1 MKTALRLF
9 AHLLLFAAFALTS
22 PQTFAAKPPHSK
34 KKPAYTPPP
43 TPTPPAAPSVDLT
56 SFLSTNGDKIFS
68 AYTPQTPLPKAELAQ
83 LRASF
88 SARFGKAGLA
98 DRDQYK
104 YAIAICDGLS
114 LVMTEKTAPQTAAAW
129 TQRSTQLRQW
139 IDQLMVQ
146 EKAAESG
153 PAAPAR

>member
-1 MKTALRLF
+1 MKTATRLF
-9 AHLLLFAAFALTS
+9 ACLLLMTALALTAPEAFAGK
-22 PQTFAAKPPHSK
+22 PKKRAA
-34 KKPAYTPPP
+34 YVPPP
-43 TPTPPAAPSVDLT
+43 TPAPPAAPSVELA
-56 SFLSTNGDKIFS
+56 SFLGTNADKIFS

-88 SARFGKAGLA
+88 SDRFGKAGLA

-104 YAIAICDGLS
+104 IAIAICDGLS
-114 LVMTEKTAPQTAAAW
+114 LVMTEKTTPQTAAAW

-139 IDQLMVQ
+139 IDQLMAQ

-153 PAAPAR
+153 AAAPTR